1 MSCLPFL
8 LVFPF
13 TYFPVLP
20 EHPSL
25 NSCVLNEGLYVVLIA
40 NSIGVANITL
50 CLPLLSTWP
59 WTFWSI
65 SGLGTI
71 SKYTFYS
78 ALFLD
83 KRTWVQCGLSLLIKQ
98 TAYGVASGEA
108 SAVDWDE
115 LLFTFT
121 PCWRGCYPV
130 LSPPVEVGCWRSG
143 EGPEE
148 GQWRTWSTWPARRGW
163 RSFASC
169 LQWRGYKGVIQQQ
182 PVTTAQ
188 GFYKGDKSKCFCSDG
203 KMKCHGCT

>member
-1 MSCLPFL
+1 M
-8 LVFPF
+8 
-13 TYFPVLP
+13 
-20 EHPSL
+20 PSSPIHMAMDIL
-25 NSCVLNEGLYVVLIA
+25 KHLWLRHHLKIYILFCFI
-40 NSIGVANITL
+40 
-50 CLPLLSTWP
+50 PWQKDLSPMW
-59 WTFWSI
+59 
-65 SGLGTI
+65 
-71 SKYTFYS
+71 
-78 ALFLD
+78 
-83 KRTWVQCGLSLLIKQ
+83 LSLLIKQ

-169 LQWRGYKGVIQQQ
+169 LRWRGYKGVIQQQ

-188 GFYKGDKSKCFCSDG
+188 GFYKGDKSKCFCPDG